1 MDAFCICPNFTE
13 LPGYCLGEYSLQFDE
28 NHNSRRP
35 RVILIAEGHDALQ
48 ASLKDLVITE
58 LPDTRVMTVRSGKE
72 AVKLCLASRPSAVI
86 LDVDLP
92 ELNGVEATRKIH
104 DSQPDTPIILIHEE
118 GSTEYRIS
126 AITAGAR
133 GYVTKQRIAV
143 ELVPVLKMMLIPGSR
158 KDQRKGVL
166 E

>member
-1 MDAFCICPNFTE
+1 MQT
-13 LPGYCLGEYSLQFDE
+13 DE
-28 NHNSRRP
+28 DHKGHRP

-48 ASLKDLVITE
+48 DSLKDLVRTE
-58 LPDTRVMTVRSGKE
+58 LPDTRVMTVYSGKE
-72 AVKLCLASRPSAVI
+72 AVKLCLASRPTVVI

-104 DSQPDTPIILIHEE
+104 NSQPDVPIILIHEE

-126 AITAGAR
+126 ALAAGAR

-143 ELVPVLKMMLIPGSR
+143 ELVPVLKMMLTSGSR
-158 KDQRKGVL
+158 TNQSKGSG
-166 E
+166 

>member
-1 MDAFCICPNFTE
+1 MQTDD
-13 LPGYCLGEYSLQFDE
+13 Y
-28 NHNSRRP
+28 HNGRRP

-48 ASLKDLVITE
+48 DSLKDLVITE
-58 LPDTRVMTVRSGKE
+58 LPDTRVLTVCSGKE
-72 AVKLCLASRPSAVI
+72 AVKLCLATKPSAVI

-126 AITAGAR
+126 AIAAGAR
-133 GYVTKQRIAV
+133 GYVTKQRVAV
-143 ELVPVLKMMLIPGSR
+143 ELVPVLEMMLTLGN
-158 KDQRKGVL
+158 
-166 E
+166 